1 MCFFVSFFFLFF
13 PEVIVGRAFAL
24 IPQKGFG
31 IEIIMLCI
39 FGNLSEQIF
48 IVKNSVICTF
58 SHCRSY
64 VNDTQSVLILEI
76 KKYIYIFFFFGSLT
90 LNYGLARR

>member
-1 MCFFVSFFFLFF
+1 MCFFFSFFLFF

-24 IPQKGFG
+24 IPQNWFR

-48 IVKNSVICTF
+48 IVKNSAICTF

-64 VNDTQSVLILEI
+64 VNDTQSVLILKV
-76 KKYIYIFFFFGSLT
+76 KKYICFFFFLSLT